1 MSIDDIIKCGIPI
14 NENTSETL
22 LTVQTAVEWL
32 QRNTN
37 LKIDFNDIN
46 TIASLPSG
54 AKLFIVKFCDLI
66 SQSDNVTSESIGGMS
81 QSFSSGNKSDLLIDI
96 AKQLIKPYL
105 KSDFKFISA
114 ARRWG

>member
-1 MSIDDIIKCGIPI
+1 MNIDDIIKCGIPL
-14 NENTSETL
+14 NKNTPETL

-32 QRNTN
+32 QQNTN
-37 LKIDFNDIN
+37 LKIDFNDIK

-54 AKLFIVKFCDLI
+54 AKLFIMKFCDLMN
-66 SQSDNVTSESIGGMS
+66 QSDNVTSESIGGMS
-81 QSFSSGNKSDLLIDI
+81 QSFSSGNKSNLLIDI

-114 ARRWG
+114 VKR